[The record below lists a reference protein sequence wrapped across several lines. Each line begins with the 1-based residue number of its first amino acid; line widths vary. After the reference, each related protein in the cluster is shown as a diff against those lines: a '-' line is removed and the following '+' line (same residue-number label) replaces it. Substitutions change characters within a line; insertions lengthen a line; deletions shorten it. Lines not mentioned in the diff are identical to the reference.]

1 MTATIITPETEV
13 KLAALRADVRALGS
27 VVVAFSGGV
36 DSTLL
41 LRVAVDELGDRAL
54 GATGLSAS
62 YAEEEMAEARA
73 IAGEMGANHLMVTTM
88 ELDDPRYADNSHQ
101 RCFFCKSELYTKLQ
115 QVADDRGFAW
125 IIDGANVDDSGDFR
139 PGMRAAKQLN
149 VRSPLLDAGLN
160 KREIRAI
167 SAELGL
173 RTWDKPAAACLS
185 SRFAYG
191 DAITVEKLRQ
201 VGTAERGIRSLGFK
215 GFRVRHHG
223 EIARLEMPAE
233 QMVRAVELG
242 AEIAEA
248 VRKAGYEYVT
258 LDLEGYRAGRMNEV
272 LNARLQPGGLRG
284 PGAL

>member
-1 MTATIITPETEV
+1 MTATAITPEIER
-13 KLAALRADVRALGS
+13 KLAVLRADVRALGS
-27 VVVAFSGGV
+27 VIVAYSGGV

-41 LRVAVDELGDRAL
+41 LKVAFDELGDRAL

-73 IAGEMGANHLMVTTM
+73 IAGEIGANHLMVATM

-101 RCFFCKSELYTKLQ
+101 RCFFCKTELYTKLQ
-115 QVADDRGFAW
+115 EVAQERGFDW

-160 KREIRAI
+160 KAEIRAI
-167 SAELGL
+167 SSVMGL

-191 DAITVEKLRQ
+191 DPITVEKLRQ
-201 VGTAERGIRSLGFK
+201 VGTAERGIRKLGFK
-215 GFRVRHHG
+215 GFRIRHHD
-223 EIARLEMPAE
+223 EIARLELPAE
-233 QMVRAVELG
+233 QMARAVEY
-242 AEIAEA
+242 AQEITAA
-248 VRKAGYEYVT
+248 VRAAGYEYVT

-272 LNARLQPGGLRG
+272 LNARLQPGGLRS

>member
-1 MTATIITPETEV
+1 MPSTVPDETRA
-13 KLAALRADVRALGS
+13 KMAALRQMVRDLGS

-41 LRVAVDELGDRAL
+41 LKVAHDELSDRAI

-62 YAEEEMAEARA
+62 YAAEEMDEARQ
-73 IAGEMGANHLMVTTM
+73 IAAEIGARHTMVTTM

-101 RCFFCKSELYTKLQ
+101 RCFFCKSELYTRLQ
-115 QVADDRGFAW
+115 QLAQAGGYAW
-125 IIDGANVDDSGDFR
+125 IIDGANVDDAGDFR

-149 VRSPLLDAGLN
+149 VRSPLLEVGLN
-160 KREIRAI
+160 KREIRAL

-191 DAITVEKLRQ
+191 DPITVEKLRQ
-201 VGTAERGIRSLGFK
+201 VGSAERAIRALGFR

-223 EIARLEMPAE
+223 DVARLEIPAD
-233 QMVRAVELG
+233 QLPRAMELA
-242 AEIAEA
+242 AEIVAG
-248 VRKAGYEYVT
+248 VKSAGYDYVT

-272 LNARLQPGGLRG
+272 LNARLQPGGLRRSS
-284 PGAL
+284 AV